1 MLVQDELFNGAVAAI
16 LSFRSYMEHKFDF
29 LRAVYSFY
37 SSSCSNPSLQVLHLF
52 LSQKERYSF
61 FTERFFSHCQEQLFR
76 SDNSFLVTNIFS
88 DQLHLDDNCFF
99 SIATVSEKHFLQNNY
114 SEHVLF

>member
-1 MLVQDELFNGAVAAI
+1 MLVQDELFNGSVAAI

-52 LSQKERYSF
+52 LSQKEKVFIFHRKIFFALSGAALSF
-61 FTERFFSHCQEQLFR
+61 
-76 SDNSFLVTNIFS
+76 
-88 DQLHLDDNCFF
+88 
-99 SIATVSEKHFLQNNY
+99 
-114 SEHVLF
+114 